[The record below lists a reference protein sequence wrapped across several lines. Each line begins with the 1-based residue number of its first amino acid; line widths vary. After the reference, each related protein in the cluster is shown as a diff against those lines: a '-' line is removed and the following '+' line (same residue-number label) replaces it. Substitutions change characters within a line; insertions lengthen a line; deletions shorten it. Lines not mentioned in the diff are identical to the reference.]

1 MNKWLIFL
9 LISLVTAPVRGEV
22 TGLLQLVDYVG
33 VDYPQAVSGGKVINA
48 DEYAEMQ
55 EFAGHIT
62 AGIAELH
69 AAVPDGPL
77 PGLAR
82 QLQSAIDRKA
92 EPATVADLTRRLR
105 LGLMENT
112 NLVLTPRRPPDLQQ
126 GQALYQEY
134 CALCH
139 GMEAR
144 GNGPAAAG
152 LDPAPINFHDAE
164 RAVRRSLFGLYNT
177 ITLGVEGTSMTGY
190 SRLSDAQRWSL
201 AFYVGS
207 RYLDPAAS
215 AAGAKAWDKQPVPL
229 HEAVTLSPQE
239 LAAKYPQGRAL
250 SAWLRTHPAALFTQQ
265 SGTIEIAL
273 RKLDQSLAAYR
284 AGKAEAAEDLALAA
298 YLDGFELSEAAL
310 ANISRPL
317 VHKTE
322 NAMLAFRTGIG
333 NRLPTAE
340 LQARFDA
347 ATALLHQAHAALTG
361 ESLSP
366 SVAFT
371 SSLIILLREG
381 LEAIL
386 VLAAMVAFLTKTGRR
401 EAMRY
406 LHAGWIVAL
415 VLGLATWWASSY
427 LITIT
432 GSTREV
438 TEGATALF
446 AAAILLYVG
455 FWMHGNSSAQ
465 RWNRYLRGKLQEAL
479 DEKTLWA
486 IFLLAFLAVYREAFE
501 TVLFYQALWAQA
513 APGSR
518 HVIAYGALLAALL
531 LVGLVWLTARFSV
544 RIPLRPFF
552 TVSAVLMVVLAV
564 IFAGQGIAALQE
576 AGKLSIYPLPIPRIE
591 LLGIFPNAQGTALQ
605 VIIVVLAVAVARLQR
620 RKAGLR

>member
-9 LISLVTAPVRGEV
+9 LVCLFTGPVRGEV
-22 TGLLQLVDYVG
+22 AGLLQLVDYVG

-62 AGIAELH
+62 AGIGELNTGKT
-69 AAVPDGPL
+69 GPL
-77 PGLAR
+77 AGLAR
-82 QLQSAIDRKA
+82 QLRSAIDSKA
-92 EPATVADLTRRLR
+92 EPATIADLTRRLR
-105 LGLMENT
+105 QGLMENA
-112 NLVLTPRRPPDLQQ
+112 NLVLTPRQPPDLQQ
-126 GQALYQEY
+126 GQALYQQH

-139 GMEAR
+139 GMDAR
-144 GNGPAAAG
+144 GDGPAAAG
-152 LDPAPINFHDAE
+152 LDPAPIDFHDME
-164 RAVRRSLFGLYNT
+164 RASRRSLFGLYNT
-177 ITLGVEGTSMTGY
+177 ITLGVSGTSMTGY

-207 RYLDPAAS
+207 RYLDPDTTAT
-215 AAGAKAWDKQPVPL
+215 GAKAWDKQPVPL
-229 HEAVTLSPQE
+229 NEAVTLSPQE
-239 LAAKYPQGRAL
+239 LAARYHDGQAL
-250 SAWLRTHPAALFTQQ
+250 SAWLRTHPAVLFDRQT
-265 SGTIEIAL
+265 GTIQIAL
-273 RKLDQSLAAYR
+273 RNLEQSLSAYR
-284 AGKAEAAEDLALAA
+284 AGELKQAEDLALAA

-317 VHKTE
+317 VRETE
-322 NAMLAFRTGIG
+322 KAMLAFRTGIG
-333 NRLPTAE
+333 DRLPAAE
-340 LQARFDA
+340 LQARYDT
-347 ATALLHQAHAALTG
+347 ATALLHQAHTALTG

-401 EAMRY
+401 EALHY

-415 VLGLATWWASSY
+415 ALGLATWWASSY

-446 AAAILLYVG
+446 ASAILLYVG

-465 RWNRYLRGKLQEAL
+465 RWNRFLRVKLQEAL
-479 DEKTLWA
+479 GEKTLWA

-501 TVLFYQALWAQA
+501 TVLFYQALWAQVA
-513 APGSR
+513 AGSR
-518 HVIAYGALLAALL
+518 DVIAYGAVLAALL
-531 LVGLVWLTARFSV
+531 LVALVWITARFSV
-544 RIPLRPFF
+544 RIPLRQFF
-552 TVSAVLMVVLAV
+552 IVSAVLMVVLAV

-576 AGKLSIYPLPIPRIE
+576 AGKISIYPLPIPRIE
-591 LLGIFPNAQGTALQ
+591 LLGIFPNAQGTVLQ
-605 VIIVVLAVAVARLQR
+605 VIIIVLAVAVARLQR
-620 RKAGLR
+620 RRAGIR